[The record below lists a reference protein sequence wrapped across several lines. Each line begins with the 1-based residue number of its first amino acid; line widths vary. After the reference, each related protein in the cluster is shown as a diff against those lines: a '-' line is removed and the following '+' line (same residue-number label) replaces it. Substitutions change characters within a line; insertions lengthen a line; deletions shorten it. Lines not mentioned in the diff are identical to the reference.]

1 MTREECKQLIMV
13 LEASYPNFKT
23 NNPQEVLN
31 AWFIFLQEFDY
42 QTILGALKVYIHTS
56 ESAFAP
62 SVSQLIAMTR
72 KPKELSGPD
81 EVTVWREIRQAIGR
95 GIYYHEEDYKKLSPI
110 AQRLVGDPQ
119 QLREWACL
127 PSEAID
133 NDIHK
138 DIVFRFKALTERD
151 REISALPAEIRA
163 QIGGDNGNQLKRL
176 SDMAK
181 E

>member
-1 MTREECKQLIMV
+1 MTRAECKQLLMIC
-13 LEASYPNFKT
+13 EATYPNFK
-23 NNPQEVLN
+23 NSNPQEVLD
-31 AWFIFLQEFDY
+31 AWFVILEEFDY
-42 QTILGALKVYIHTS
+42 KTILGALKVYIHTS

-81 EVTVWREIRQAIGR
+81 EVSVWREIRQAIRR
-95 GIYYHEEDYKKLSPI
+95 GIYYHEEDFPKLSPI

-127 PSEAID
+127 PSEDID

-151 REISALPAEIRA
+151 KEISALPSEVRA
-163 QIGGDNGNQLKRL
+163 QIGGENGNQLKRL
-176 SDMAK
+176 PDMA
-181 E
+181 